1 MDRGPAAPAGTVPL
15 RFLSGRHALARR
27 PHGACRAGRRV
38 RQAQLRR
45 DGGKLLMRRH
55 CSWIASAC
63 ALAAALVAG
72 RAAGQDPRLTRL
84 PPEAQAPVG
93 ALVDSARA
101 AGLPAEPLVQRALE
115 GATKQAPGDLIVAA
129 VQRLAADLGRARDA
143 LGSTASPPG
152 TAAAAA
158 AADAAA
164 TAALQVN
171 ARARGQRPGRP

>member
-1 MDRGPAAPAGTVPL
+1 
-15 RFLSGRHALARR
+15 
-27 PHGACRAGRRV
+27 
-38 RQAQLRR
+38 
-45 DGGKLLMRRH
+45 MRRH

-72 RAAGQDPRLTRL
+72 TAAGQDPRLTRL

-143 LGSTASPPG
+143 LGSTARRNSTRSASPALAARVS
-152 TAAAAA
+152 TAAAALSIGTPL
-158 AADAAA
+158 A
-164 TAALQVN
+164 TRSVSTASGMVTGCR
-171 ARARGQRPGRP
+171 RARRSLVRTAGGAPA